1 MNVHSC
7 NSVNSLITYIQYGN
21 NDQDIICN
29 NTDANYRFWY
39 FSNVFINVKR
49 NVAVYQGHI
58 NSEVS
63 KNS

>member
-29 NTDANYRFWY
+29 NIDANYRF
-39 FSNVFINVKR
+39 
-49 NVAVYQGHI
+49 
-58 NSEVS
+58 
-63 KNS
+63 

>member
-1 MNVHSC
+1 M
-7 NSVNSLITYIQYGN
+7 YIQYGN

-29 NTDANYRFWY
+29 NIDANYRFWY